1 MSRRQFEAWLGKQPR
16 EVTVALAARVALRVL
31 PVVQT
36 AKDYQGRLVLP
47 VFRATAVSWST
58 AKYPTHGTELAA
70 YAAAA
75 YAAAVA
81 AAGDV
86 AVAAATAD
94 AAAVRAA
101 SGVGSAVTTV
111 TAAALAAAAA
121 VRAADS
127 YAAVAA
133 TRAAAAAA
141 RAAAARADDSYAA
154 VAAFRA
160 AAYGAAFAEDA
171 SHAAVYADA
180 RAYAVAGASADAA
193 TTASAA
199 GYASDAAIRYFW
211 SALSTDATRV
221 EMGKTTCDIAGSP
234 LWPHGQPDELRSLWQ
249 ELEAGLL
256 AAKQD
261 WRVWTTWY
269 DDRLDGRFRGEE
281 RELDYVRIDEYLWDQ
296 SPAIVNAEIKR
307 RFDERAPPALAG
319 LSYGFPH
326 APSANPRSDPK
337 GWPKE
342 PPNATPSNAAGKPA
356 RPIVSRPKPSRTQ
369 TAARPPST
377 KRSKP

>member
-1 MSRRQFEAWLGKQPR
+1 M
-16 EVTVALAARVALRVL
+16 ALRVL

-36 AKDYQGRLVLP
+36 AKGYKGRLVLP

-58 AKYPTHGTELAA
+58 AKYPTHETELAA
-70 YAAAA
+70 
-75 YAAAVA
+75 AAAVA
-81 AAGDV
+81 YVAAVVAAADV

-94 AAAVRAA
+94 AAAARAA
-101 SGVGSAVTTV
+101 SGVGSALITV

-121 VRAADS
+121 VRTADA

-133 TRAAAAAA
+133 TRAAAAAT
-141 RAAAARADDSYAA
+141 RAAATRAGDAYAC
-154 VAAFRA
+154 VGAFRA

-171 SHAAVYADA
+171 AHAAIYADA
-180 RAYAVAGASADAA
+180 RAYAVAAASAHAA
-193 TTASAA
+193 ATASAA

-211 SALSTDATRV
+211 SALTTDATGV
-221 EMGKTTCDIAGSP
+221 EKGKTTYDIAGSP
-234 LWPHGQPDELRSLWQ
+234 LWPHGQPDELRSLWR
-249 ELEAGLL
+249 ELAAGLL
-256 AAKQD
+256 GAKQD

-281 RELDYVRIDEYLWDQ
+281 RELGYVRIEEYLWEQ

-307 RFDERAPPALAG
+307 RVDKRAPPALAG
-319 LSYGFPH
+319 SSYGFPH
-326 APSANPRSDPK
+326 APSANPGSDPK
-337 GWPKE
+337 GWPK
-342 PPNATPSNAAGKPA
+342 PPNATPSNATGKPA
-356 RPIVSRPKPSRTQ
+356 RPTVSRPKPSRTE